1 MSSPMKPGV
10 VGSIA
15 SRWRELHGAR
25 SWAGLLDPLDA
36 DLREFLISYGELAS
50 ASYDGFNNEERSP
63 HRGACVYSRADVL
76 AASTVSHPEYYSVT
90 KFLYAASGRPDATGP
105 LESNWMGFVAVAT
118 DEGVAAMGRRDIA
131 VAWRGSVLQS
141 ETANDGDILQVSAAP
156 VLGSYAATN
165 AGAMVHRGF
174 LSVYTSSDRDSMY
187 NKASARDQVLE
198 EVRRLMELHKDEVT
212 SITVTG
218 HSLGASLA
226 ILNTVDMV
234 ANSINVPLDSS
245 KQLPRPVTAIMFA
258 SPQVGNNKFK
268 SAFASFRDLHAIHVK
283 NAPDIIPTLP
293 GPLLGYVDVATAT
306 VPINTNRSPYLY
318 PNNRDTYHNLECYL
332 HGVAGDKGDGMDFK
346 LVVDRD
352 VALVNKKVNVLKD
365 QYPVPANWYVAKNKW
380 MVKGTDGHWKL
391 DDFKEV

>member
-1 MSSPMKPGV
+1 M
-10 VGSIA
+10 A

-50 ASYDGFNNEERSP
+50 ASYDVLAAP

-174 LSVYTSSDRDSMY
+174 LSVYTSKNSTSRF
-187 NKASARDQVLE
+187 NRRSARE
-198 EVRRLMELHKDEVT
+198 
-212 SITVTG
+212 
-218 HSLGASLA
+218 
-226 ILNTVDMV
+226 
-234 ANSINVPLDSS
+234 
-245 KQLPRPVTAIMFA
+245 
-258 SPQVGNNKFK
+258 
-268 SAFASFRDLHAIHVK
+268 
-283 NAPDIIPTLP
+283 
-293 GPLLGYVDVATAT
+293 
-306 VPINTNRSPYLY
+306 
-318 PNNRDTYHNLECYL
+318 
-332 HGVAGDKGDGMDFK
+332 
-346 LVVDRD
+346 
-352 VALVNKKVNVLKD
+352 LVNSLRHFRLTVLD
-365 QYPVPANWYVAKNKW
+365 
-380 MVKGTDGHWKL
+380 
-391 DDFKEV
+391 